1 MTTGIKKLNMFLI
14 AILGLILL
22 SLIIP
27 QNQAYAGD
35 KSKNPFADGIYD
47 FFTGDGNIESELFEK
62 VIEDT
67 VIENINIIGF
77 ETHRFETEEQA
88 AKFRAAVVE
97 QQVKNLIEDLENT
110 SLIDKVQIILN
121 LEDHLSGNLQKSI
134 DQVNKLIEE
143 KGSNI
148 DLVELELENFE
159 VFGYTVGK
167 KIVNMFKDVTPDDYE
182 NLRKLDEQL
191 MREAYAELGV
201 ADLPQDI
208 LEGLFEMSNNQE
220 DFIENFKNMSQSDR
234 EWFEKTKAY
243 YAYSAKLT
251 GDAIDLMEAA
261 GLSNL
266 DELRQFYMNNKHQI
280 RNMDDLKKITESM
293 QKDRQNLLDLL
304 KRATPV
310 DTEEALKMSD
320 NPTKGYYIVDNG
332 VLSLY
337 AFPDNNGYQDIS
349 IYGTYGGLKFDTAEE
364 REAFMAAWEEFME
377 KYNWQFTQ
385 KSPNFQRLFTFY
397 QPGDLDDPIELAGK
411 IDVEY
416 HTFVSKVIFKITKKK
431 GSMSDMDIA
440 DMAKLNEVALKYN
453 TKFAEV
459 YKRLTGNASPVPKVT
474 KTGDSIIVEL
484 DYYKG
489 IEDNNS
495 TRVYDA
501 IRNNWS
507 LIVGK
512 HKRPSLDYRNNGSN
526 EGFVPTI
533 AFKNVKERGV
543 YEVEAIVFGSRF
555 YQYEDSYTRYV
566 DCWEDEDGHHH
577 HGKSEI
583 VEYFPYREEVR
594 DSVHGLPRDNDQRNI
609 APDHIVKDKVIAKA
623 IWEVNVSEKGEI
635 IIPVVGVKT
644 STDIKISNF
653 ITR

>member
-1 MTTGIKKLNMFLI
+1 MMTSVKKFSIFLI
-14 AILGLILL
+14 LTFGLIVM
-22 SLIIP
+22 SLIFP
-27 QNQAYAGD
+27 HSQAYAGGPID
-35 KSKNPFADGIYD
+35 FAYD
-47 FFTGDGNIESELFEK
+47 FLTGGGNIESELFEQ

-67 VIENINIIGF
+67 VIKNINIIGF

-97 QQVKNLIEDLENT
+97 QQVKKLIEDLENA
-110 SLIDKVQIILN
+110 SLNDRIQMFLN
-121 LEDHLSGNLQKSI
+121 LEDYLSGNLQKSI

-143 KGSNI
+143 KGDNI
-148 DLVELELENFE
+148 DLVELELENFK
-159 VFGYTVGK
+159 VFGYAVGK
-167 KIVNMFKDVTPDDYE
+167 EIVNMFKDVTPDDYE

-191 MREAYAELGV
+191 TREAYAELGV

-220 DFIENFKNMSQSDR
+220 AFMENFKNMNQSDR

-251 GDAIDLMEAA
+251 NDAIDLMEAA

-266 DELRQFYMNNKHQI
+266 DELRQFYMNNKYQI
-280 RNMDDLKKITESM
+280 RNMDDLKKLTESM
-293 QKDRQNLLDLL
+293 KKDKQKLLDLL
-304 KRATPV
+304 ERATPV

-320 NPTKGYYIVDNG
+320 NPTKGYYIVDSG

-349 IYGTYGGLKFDTAEE
+349 IYGTYGGLKFDTDEE
-364 REAFMAAWEEFME
+364 YEAFMIAWEEFME
-377 KYNWQFTQ
+377 NYNWQFTQ
-385 KSPNFQRLFTFY
+385 ESPNFQRLFTFY

-431 GSMSDMDIA
+431 GPMSDMDIA

-489 IEDNNS
+489 IKDNNS
-495 TRVYDA
+495 RIVYDA

-577 HGKSEI
+577 HGKPDI

-594 DSVHGLPRDNDQRNI
+594 DSVHGLPKDNDQRNI
-609 APDHIVKDKVIAKA
+609 APDHIVKDNVIAKA

>member
-1 MTTGIKKLNMFLI
+1 MITGVKKFSIFLI
-14 AILGLILL
+14 LTFGLIVM
-22 SLIIP
+22 SLIFP
-27 QNQAYAGD
+27 HSQAYAGEVFVFD
-35 KSKNPFADGIYD
+35 FLYD
-47 FFTGDGNIESELFEK
+47 TLTGGGNIEDELFEQ

-77 ETHRFETEEQA
+77 DTHRFETEEQA
-88 AKFRAAVVE
+88 AKFRAAVFE
-97 QQVKNLIEDLENT
+97 QQIKNLREDLKNA
-110 SLIDKVQIILN
+110 SPIGKAQILLN
-121 LEDHLSGNLQKSI
+121 LKDHASSNLSKSV

-143 KGSNI
+143 KGGNI
-148 DLVELELENFE
+148 DLVELELENFNI
-159 VFGYTVGK
+159 FGYAVGK
-167 KIVNMFKDVTPDDYE
+167 KFINMFKDVTPDDYE
-182 NLRKLDEQL
+182 NLRKLDKQL
-191 MREAYAELGV
+191 MKEAYAELGV

-220 DFIENFKNMSQSDR
+220 AFIENFKNMSQSDR

-251 GDAIDLMEAA
+251 DDAIDLMEAA

-266 DELRQFYMNNKHQI
+266 DELRQFYINNKHQI
-280 RNMDDLKKITESM
+280 RNMDDLKKLTESM
-293 QKDRQNLLDLL
+293 KKDRQNLLDLL
-304 KRATPV
+304 KHATPV
-310 DTEEALKMSD
+310 DTKEALKMSG
-320 NPTKGYYIVDNG
+320 NPTKGCYIVDSG

-349 IYGTYGGLKFDTAEE
+349 IYGTFGGLKFDTDEE
-364 REAFMAAWEEFME
+364 YKAFMTAWKKFKQ

-431 GSMSDMDIA
+431 GTMSDIDVA

-453 TKFAEV
+453 TKFAKV

-474 KTGDSIIVEL
+474 KTGDSVIVEL

-495 TRVYDA
+495 RVVYDA

-566 DCWEDEDGHHH
+566 NCWTFMGYHC
-577 HGKSEI
+577 HGTPVI
-583 VEYFPYREEVR
+583 VEYFPYREEVQ
-594 DSVHGLPRDNDQRNI
+594 DPVHGLPRDNDQRNI

-635 IIPVVGVKT
+635 IIPVVGVRT

>member
-1 MTTGIKKLNMFLI
+1 MMTGVKKFSIFLI
-14 AILGLILL
+14 LTFGLIVM
-22 SLIIP
+22 SLIFP
-27 QNQAYAGD
+27 HNQAYAGGLVD
-35 KSKNPFADGIYD
+35 FVYD
-47 FFTGDGNIESELFEK
+47 FLTGDGNIESEFFEK
-62 VIEDT
+62 VIEDA
-67 VIENINIIGF
+67 VKEDINIVGF
-77 ETHRFETEEQA
+77 DTHRFETEEQA
-88 AKFRAAVVE
+88 AKFRAAVIS
-97 QQVKNLIEDLENT
+97 QQVKNLVEDFMNSK
-110 SLIDKVQIILN
+110 SLIEKGKIVTN
-121 LEDHLSGNLQKSI
+121 LKQHLSDNLQKSVE
-134 DQVNKLIEE
+134 QVNKLIEE
-143 KGSNI
+143 KGGNI
-148 DLVELELENFE
+148 DLVKLELENFK
-159 VFGYTVGK
+159 VFGYAVGK

-201 ADLPQDI
+201 ADMPQDI

-220 DFIENFKNMSQSDR
+220 AFMENFKNMSQSDR

-251 GDAIDLMEAA
+251 NDAIDLMEAA

-280 RNMDDLKKITESM
+280 RNMDDLKKLTESM
-293 QKDRQNLLDLL
+293 QKDRQDLLDLL
-304 KRATPV
+304 RHAKPV
-310 DTEEALKMSD
+310 DTKEALKMSG
-320 NPTKGYYIVDNG
+320 NPTEGYYILDSG

-337 AFPDNNGYQDIS
+337 AFPGNNGYQDIS

-364 REAFMAAWEEFME
+364 YETFMIAWEKFKQ

-397 QPGDLDDPIELAGK
+397 QPGDLDDPIKLAGS

-431 GSMSDMDIA
+431 GPMSDMDVA

-453 TKFAEV
+453 EKFAKV
-459 YKRLTGNASPVPKVT
+459 YERLTGNASPVPKVT
-474 KTGDSIIVEL
+474 KTGDSVIVEL

-495 TRVYDA
+495 RVYDA

-512 HKRPSLDYRNNGSN
+512 HKRPSLDYKNNGSN

-555 YQYEDSYTRYV
+555 YQYGDSYTRYV
-566 DCWEDEDGHHH
+566 DCWEDDDGHHH
-577 HGKSEI
+577 HGEPEI
-583 VEYFPYREEVR
+583 VKYFPYREEVR

-609 APDHIVKDKVIAKA
+609 APDHIVKDNVIAKA

-635 IIPVVGVKT
+635 IIPVVGVRT
-644 STDIKISNF
+644 STDIKVSNF

>member
-1 MTTGIKKLNMFLI
+1 MSIRMNKFKLFSVI
-14 AILGLILL
+14 TFALL
-22 SLIIP
+22 SMFFIFP
-27 QNQAYAGD
+27 QNNAYAGEIGEAIA
-35 KSKNPFADGIYD
+35 NGIYD
-47 FFTGDGNIESELFEK
+47 FSTGDGNIESELFKK

-67 VIENINIIGF
+67 VKEDINIVGF
-77 ETHRFETEEQA
+77 DTYRFETEEQA
-88 AKFRAAVVE
+88 AKFRAAVIL
-97 QQVKNLIEDLENT
+97 QRFKNLVEDYRNSIIEGEEIVVN
-110 SLIDKVQIILN
+110 SKQY
-121 LEDHLSGNLQKSI
+121 LSDNLQKSVE
-134 DQVNKLIEE
+134 QVNKLIEE
-143 KGSNI
+143 KGGNI
-148 DLVELELENFE
+148 DLVELELENFK
-159 VFGYTVGK
+159 VSGYAVGK
-167 KIVNMFKDVTPDDYE
+167 KIVNMSKDVTPDDYE

-191 MREAYAELGV
+191 TREAYAELGV

-220 DFIENFKNMSQSDR
+220 AFMENFKNISQSDR

-251 GDAIDLMEAA
+251 NDAIDLMEAA

-266 DELRQFYMNNKHQI
+266 DELRQFYMNNKYQI
-280 RNMDDLKKITESM
+280 RNMDDLKKLTESM

-310 DTEEALKMSD
+310 DTEEALKMSG
-320 NPTKGYYIVDNG
+320 NPTKGHYIVDSG

-349 IYGTYGGLKFDTAEE
+349 IYGTYGGLKFDTDEE
-364 REAFMAAWEEFME
+364 YEAFMIAWEEFKQ
-377 KYNWQFTQ
+377 KYNWEFTQ

-440 DMAKLNEVALKYN
+440 DMTKLNEVALKYN

-489 IEDNNS
+489 IKDNNS
-495 TRVYDA
+495 RIVYDA

-577 HGKSEI
+577 HGKPQI

-609 APDHIVKDKVIAKA
+609 APDHIVKDNVIAKA

-635 IIPVVGVKT
+635 IIPVIGVKT